1 MSDNNNVL
9 IIGAAVLGYLYLK
22 GQQQRVVVAQQQQQ
36 AGGAGV
42 KSLPASVGSGWQ
54 QVGVGAVAGF
64 LQGVI
69 GGVRNNT
76 SQTVFPSPY
85 DPMDQ
90 VRGGQV
96 QEAVPDLSEWGLG
109 DDYGGWA

>member
-1 MSDNNNVL
+1 MSDNSNVL
-9 IIGAAVLGYLYLK
+9 IIGAAVLGYLYIK
-22 GQQQRVVVAQQQQQ
+22 GNQQRVVAAQQQTT
-36 AGGAGV
+36 AGGV
-42 KSLPASVGSGWQ
+42 KSLPATVGSGWQ

-96 QEAVPDLSEWGLG
+96 QEAVPDFSEYGIG